1 MSYGRESLLK
11 AIYRNKFI
19 YISLLPAFTLLAI
32 FRYYPAFSA
41 FYHALFKWSGIG
53 VGKWVGF
60 GNFIEMFKDPVFH
73 VSLKNMGI
81 ITLSRVGISLI
92 FPLLAAELTF
102 NLRNLK
108 AQYIYRTL
116 FVVPMVVPV
125 IVTLL
130 LWGFIYRPDGLL
142 NTVLKSLKLDY
153 LCRSWL
159 GDFDTA
165 LPSIIFIGFP
175 WIAGSGTFAY
185 LIYLAGL
192 QAIPRSL
199 FEASMLDGANRVQQI
214 FSIDIPLI
222 IGQIKLILILT
233 IIVAIQSYYIQLV
246 LTEGGPG
253 YATMVP
259 GLYMYINTFSYFRM
273 GYGCAVG
280 IFLFVM
286 IFVLTVISRKYI
298 HSDVEF
304 EAK

>member
-1 MSYGRESLLK
+1 MLRLVYKNR
-11 AIYRNKFI
+11 FI
-19 YISLLPAFTLLAI
+19 YVSLLPTFVLLII

-41 FYHALFKWSGIG
+41 LYHSLFKWHG
-53 VGKWVGF
+53 VRTEQFVGF
-60 GNFIEMFKDPVFH
+60 ANFVEMFNDLEFQA
-73 VSLKNMGI
+73 SLKNIAI
-81 ITLSRVGISLI
+81 ITAVRVIISLT

-102 NLRNLK
+102 NLRNLRT
-108 AQYIYRTL
+108 QYVYRTM

-142 NTVLKSLKLDY
+142 NAILEAFGLGY

-159 GDFDTA
+159 GDFNTA
-165 LPSIIFIGFP
+165 LPAIIFIGFP
-175 WIAGSGTFAY
+175 WIAGLGTFAY

-192 QAIPRSL
+192 QAIPESL
-199 FEASMLDGANRVQQI
+199 FEASTLDGATRIQQI

-222 IGQIKLILILT
+222 MGQIKLVLILT
-233 IIVAIQSYYIQLV
+233 IIVVVQSYYIQLV

-259 GLYMYINTFSYFRM
+259 GLYMYYNTFSYFRM

-280 IFLFVM
+280 TFLFAI
-286 IFVLTVISRKYI
+286 IFTLTVINRRYI
-298 HSDVEF
+298 RSAVEF